1 MNPIKKLIVY
11 YDPKN
16 FPEEKAQIYIDAFKH
31 VDPELL
37 ERAVS
42 KHIETSVYFPRISE
56 LMALVRQAERDNEP
70 LRESPISE
78 DYNMWKDRGG
88 MGGKFQVYGDQFWN
102 PTTTLNQEPLRAYQW
117 LPDGSLEEI

>member
-42 KHIETSVYFPRISE
+42 KHIETSVYFPRVSE
-56 LMALVRQAERDNEP
+56 LMALVRKADRDNETYKTDV
-70 LRESPISE
+70 LEK
-78 DYNMWKDRGG
+78 DYKWWKQQGG
-88 MGGKFQVYGDQFWN
+88 IGGKLQVYADQFWN

-117 LPDGSLEEI
+117 LPDGSLEEL